1 MKKEKAHSF
10 EISNLSLLNIIG
22 LSLLLTSSYYFAEFS
37 TFIPVDFATQ
47 FIELLFLFI
56 FSVIFFLLLIIFFN
70 LLEKK
75 LPLAFNSFL
84 IYIFFTWVL
93 VQSIQTFF

>member
-22 LSLLLTSSYYFAEFS
+22 LSLLLTSSHYFVAFS
-37 TFIPVDFATQ
+37 RFIPVDFVTQ

-56 FSVIFFLLLIIFFN
+56 FSVIFFSTFNYFF
-70 LLEKK
+70 
-75 LPLAFNSFL
+75 
-84 IYIFFTWVL
+84 
-93 VQSIQTFF
+93 